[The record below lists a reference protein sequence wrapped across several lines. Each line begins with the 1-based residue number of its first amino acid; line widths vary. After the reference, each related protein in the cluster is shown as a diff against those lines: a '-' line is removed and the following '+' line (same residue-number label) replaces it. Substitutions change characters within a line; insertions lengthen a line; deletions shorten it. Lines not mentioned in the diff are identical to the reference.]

1 LGAADYITKP
11 FTPEE
16 ITNALRRIMA
26 RSQPPPAQEAI
37 PSAAES
43 LRAEEFLFFDE
54 TWLQLASDGSALI
67 GAVLPGLRG
76 VAVQEVRLPRIG
88 EVVYQ
93 GLPLAALVAAG
104 KPLALLPTPVSGVVG
119 GVNELLLRDPGA
131 LLRDPCGSGWI
142 ACVCTTRAEEELG
155 RCKPRRV
162 ILVNFSPSSA
172 DERRQQLAALG
183 CQVQVVANRENLGPA
198 LHDADGSL
206 VFLDAASLGA
216 QGPALVAQVNAQ
228 APGVKVVVTAPRG
241 GEGESAYRKQRL
253 FRYAQEPT
261 SETVAEIVDAAFR
274 QQEPQPLRADRPR
287 GPAEPIASITMT
299 NRNGHKVQLLAAA
312 GLLRR
317 NEGLGGLIGRQLL
330 ERSMPVTITPGE
342 ANLASANLLKAAA
355 ACDRLLVLSTKESGQ
370 LPGALSRDTKAEV
383 ADPAGTSS
391 TKVTMLYVQPDMLGG
406 VGGLDARTTV
416 ALADHILREMASY

>member
-1 LGAADYITKP
+1 
-11 FTPEE
+11 
-16 ITNALRRIMA
+16 
-26 RSQPPPAQEAI
+26 
-37 PSAAES
+37 
-43 LRAEEFLFFDE
+43 
-54 TWLQLASDGSALI
+54 
-67 GAVLPGLRG
+67 
-76 VAVQEVRLPRIG
+76 
-88 EVVYQ
+88 
-93 GLPLAALVAAG
+93 
-104 KPLALLPTPVSGVVG
+104 
-119 GVNELLLRDPGA
+119 
-131 LLRDPCGSGWI
+131 
-142 ACVCTTRAEEELG
+142 
-155 RCKPRRV
+155 V